1 VNAPSPRPVP
11 IASATE
17 AELAISNLNKIMDQL
32 ETTVAEETARVR
44 AGKLSKARE
53 LDGAKSELARLY
65 MSQSEQ
71 VKAASAVITR
81 LLPQELN
88 ALRDRHAAFQ
98 SLLQTNLTV
107 LATAHAVSEGIIR
120 GVSNELARKSAPTVY
135 GASGRTNVP
144 NTHNAQPLTLSRSL

>member
-1 VNAPSPRPVP
+1 MNNPASKPAL
-11 IASATE
+11 IASPGE
-17 AELAISNLNKIMDQL
+17 AELAIAKLNTIMDQL

-53 LDGAKSELARLY
+53 LEGSKSELARLY
-65 MSQSEQ
+65 ATHSERL
-71 VKAASAVITR
+71 KAASAFIAR
-81 LLPQELN
+81 SLPQALD
-88 ALRDRHAAFQ
+88 ALRARHGTFQ

-135 GASGRTNVP
+135 GASGRTTAPSPRNV
-144 NTHNAQPLTLSRSL
+144 QPLTLSRSL